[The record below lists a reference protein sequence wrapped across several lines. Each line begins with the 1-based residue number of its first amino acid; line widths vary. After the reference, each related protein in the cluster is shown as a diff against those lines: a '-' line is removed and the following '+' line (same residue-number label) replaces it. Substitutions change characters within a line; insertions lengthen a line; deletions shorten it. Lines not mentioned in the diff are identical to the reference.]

1 MAERTKI
8 MASNATQIKWLM
20 GIVAAV
26 IIGGGGTLGSMAL
39 GQITEAKELAGEAT
53 TQLQAIHH
61 EAMKERA
68 LTNERLAT
76 LETLIPNLSKDIN
89 RIEASQESIGRK
101 LDKLIERGH

>member
-26 IIGGGGTLGSMAL
+26 VIAGGGTLGSMTL
-39 GQITEAKELAGEAT
+39 GQITEAKGLAKEAT
-53 TQLQAIHH
+53 TQLQAIHQ
-61 EAMKERA
+61 EAMNERA

-76 LETLIPNLSKDIN
+76 LETLIPTLSKDIN

-101 LDKLIERGH
+101 LDKLIERGR

>member
-8 MASNATQIKWLM
+8 MSSNATQIKWLM

-26 IIGGGGTLGSMAL
+26 MITGGGALGSMTL

-53 TQLQAIHH
+53 TQLRAIHD

-68 LTNERLAT
+68 LTNERLARM
-76 LETLIPNLSKDIN
+76 ETLIPTLVRDIGK
-89 RIEASQESIGRK
+89 IESSTESMEKKIDR
-101 LDKLIERGH
+101 LIERGR